1 MQWNTSVDFAPLV
14 LFIGGRGKYKIVRT
28 LRDVAEVLM
37 IEWPLDDGEEYVAA
51 VKACADAITGQAGMD
66 ELRDLLLS
74 AATEAGIVVLSVI
87 ADGGKT
93 APHMAA

>member
-1 MQWNTSVDFAPLV
+1 MQWDTSVDFAPLV
-14 LFIGGRGKYKIVRT
+14 LFVGGRGKIVRT
-28 LRDVAEVLM
+28 LRDAAEVLM

-51 VKACADAITGQAGMD
+51 VKACADAIIGQAGMD

-74 AATEAGIVVLSVI
+74 AAREAGIVVLSVI